1 MKNITSIIIILIIV
15 VSCSKKT
22 NKNWKENSKLFG
34 EWSNLERDNNGYLI
48 YKPCNGNNN
57 SVIINKN
64 SVIYDLGHES
74 PDTLKIDSIKILKSL
89 NEIEF
94 SGTNEFYSIKS
105 IMRIIDIEKKL
116 YLLNWELKPKNS
128 SQKKRNGKMMMTRKG
143 NEKDFRLI
151 VNACDNER
159 KPEKEFLLIEY

>member
-1 MKNITSIIIILIIV
+1 
-15 VSCSKKT
+15 
-22 NKNWKENSKLFG
+22 
-34 EWSNLERDNNGYLI
+34 LI

-64 SVIYDLGHES
+64 SVIYDLGQES
-74 PDTLKIDSIKILKSL
+74 PDTLRIDSIKILKSL

-105 IMRIIDIEKKL
+105 IMRIIDVEKKL
-116 YLLNWELKPKNS
+116 YLLNWELKPKYS
-128 SQKKRNGKMMMTRKG
+128 SEKKRNGKMMMTRKG

-151 VNACDNER
+151 VNACDNGR
-159 KPEKEFLLIEY
+159 KPEKKFLSIEY